1 MRTRV
6 KYCGLVRPND
16 VDAAVAIGA
25 DAVGFVFYPK
35 SPRHVDPDT
44 AARLRRR
51 LPSWVTAVGLFVN
64 EPAPLV
70 DRTAARIGL
79 DIVQLHGDEA
89 PVDAQALGVRWWK
102 ALRIDASGRVQGLP
116 AWTGLAAALRRF
128 DAAEFCLLDSASAG
142 FGGSGHGF
150 DWSLVPVGAGSRL
163 ILSGGLEPG
172 NVGDAID
179 RVGPFAV
186 DTSTGIQ
193 GQTPREKDVG
203 RMEQFM
209 AAVRQADQR
218 RSPMTPRPAI
228 DETLRPT

>member
-6 KYCGLVRPND
+6 KYCGLVRPDD
-16 VDAAVAIGA
+16 VDAAGAIGA

-89 PVDAQALGVRWWK
+89 PVDAQALGVRWW
-102 ALRIDASGRVQGLP
+102 
-116 AWTGLAAALRRF
+116 
-128 DAAEFCLLDSASAG
+128 
-142 FGGSGHGF
+142 
-150 DWSLVPVGAGSRL
+150 
-163 ILSGGLEPG
+163 
-172 NVGDAID
+172 
-179 RVGPFAV
+179 
-186 DTSTGIQ
+186 
-193 GQTPREKDVG
+193 
-203 RMEQFM
+203 
-209 AAVRQADQR
+209 
-218 RSPMTPRPAI
+218 
-228 DETLRPT
+228 